1 MSALSQALEALRAGR
16 MVILVD
22 DEGRENEGDL
32 VIAAE
37 HADAAAVAFMAV
49 HGRGLICLAL
59 PPERVD
65 ALGLPPMV
73 ARNDAPR
80 QTAFTI
86 SIEARTGVETGIS
99 AADRARTIAVAADPT
114 TTGADLVSPGH
125 VFPLRAV
132 PGGVLARNG
141 HTEGSID
148 LALLAGFSGPAVIC
162 EVMNDDGT
170 MARLGDLEVF
180 GARYDLPIVSIAEL
194 QAHLRAEQNAMEQSG
209 VEEIA
214 SAKLPSVFSTSPLT
228 ARAFRGADG
237 TEHLAITKG
246 DLAGKPVLAR
256 VHSECLT
263 GDALGSL
270 RCDCGEQLRAALAAI
285 GEAESGVVVYVRG
298 HEGRGVGLA
307 NKIRAYALQD
317 RGLDTVEANEALGLP
332 IDGRDYAVAADIL
345 KALQVGP
352 ITLMTNNPRK
362 TAALRDHGLT
372 VESVLP
378 LAPKSNP
385 HNAGYLATKRE
396 RLGHMLEGLL
406 S

>member
-1 MSALSQALEALRAGR
+1 MSALSEALEALRAGR

-49 HGRGLICLAL
+49 QGRGLVCLAL

-73 ARNDAPR
+73 VNNNAPR
-80 QTAFTI
+80 QTAFTV

-99 AADRARTIAVAADPT
+99 AADRARTIAVASDPT
-114 TTGADLVSPGH
+114 STGADLVSPGH

-141 HTEGSID
+141 HTEGAID
-148 LALLAGFSGPAVIC
+148 LAVLAGFAGPAVIC
-162 EVMNDDGT
+162 EVMNDDGA
-170 MARLGDLEVF
+170 MARRGDLDVF
-180 GARYDLPIVSIAEL
+180 GARYDLPIVTIAEL
-194 QAHLRAEQNAMEQSG
+194 QDHLRKAQGAG
-209 VEEIA
+209 VEEVA
-214 SAKLPSVFSTSPLT
+214 SAKLPSAFSSSPLT
-228 ARAFRGADG
+228 VRAFRNPLDG
-237 TEHLAITKG
+237 LEHLAITKG

-270 RCDCGEQLRAALAAI
+270 RCDCGEQLRAALEAI
-285 GEAESGVVVYVRG
+285 GEAEAGVVVYLRG

-317 RGLDTVEANEALGLP
+317 RGLNTVEANEALGLP
-332 IDGRDYAVAADIL
+332 VDDRDYGVAAEIF
-345 KALQVGP
+345 KALKVGP
-352 ITLMTNNPRK
+352 ITLMTNNPNK
-362 TAALRDHGLT
+362 TSSLRDHG
-372 VESVLP
+372 VDVAAVQP
-378 LAPKSNP
+378 LVSQSNP

-396 RLGHMLEGLL
+396 RLGHVLEGLL